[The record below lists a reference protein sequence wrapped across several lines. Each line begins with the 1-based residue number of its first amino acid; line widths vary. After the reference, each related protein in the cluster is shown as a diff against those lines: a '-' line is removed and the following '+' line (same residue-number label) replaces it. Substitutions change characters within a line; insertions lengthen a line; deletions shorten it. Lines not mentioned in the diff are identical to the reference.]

1 MLSLFPSVFSP
12 SFQQLRGMR
21 SLRRNTFHTML
32 LNGLCPPQVQFVVC
46 VVLLCRQGCPEGY
59 YIVLLFLIEGT
70 FQLKPKHRY
79 IPGSSKRHKSVN
91 RIHWRRTHESI
102 RSSTSRALSVIIL
115 LGSPAVSSAN
125 GFTWLAGFPSGW
137 IESRFHLPSGRRFFA
152 SSDSAN

>member
-1 MLSLFPSVFSP
+1 
-12 SFQQLRGMR
+12 MR
-21 SLRRNTFHTML
+21 SLRQNTFQAML
-32 LNGLCPPQVQFVVC
+32 LNGSCPPQLQFVVC

-59 YIVLLFLIEGT
+59 YLVLLSLIEGT
-70 FQLKPKHRY
+70 FQLKPKQ
-79 IPGSSKRHKSVN
+79 ISLPGSSKRHKSTACIL
-91 RIHWRRTHESI
+91 RCRTHEPI

-115 LGSPAVSSAN
+115 LGSPAFSSAN